1 MSFDGDVALVSG
13 GRTWN
18 PTCFGVVNGYTMV
31 SPGATSRALVGFRP
45 DAPPDGAISVDVDD
59 DGERYRLDVDL
70 GASAE

>member
-1 MSFDGDVALVSG
+1 
-13 GRTWN
+13 
-18 PTCFGVVNGYTMV
+18 MV

-45 DAPPDGAISVDVDD
+45 DAAPAGAISVDVDD